1 MYFIS
6 FSEAI
11 DKDTE
16 LTLFDNHF
24 VKIANNFYIN
34 ASTKSMS
41 DTYKFLSENYFE
53 NVKIYY
59 GRLGDLSV
67 CEDGNLKFLEVDN
80 ISKF

>member
-6 FSEAI
+6 FSESI
-11 DKDTE
+11 SKDVE
-16 LTLFDNHF
+16 LMLFDNNF
-24 VKIANNFYIN
+24 RRIANNFYIN

-41 DTYKFLSENYFE
+41 DTYNFLSENYFE

-80 ISKF
+80 ISKN